1 MMCSIEKW
9 ACNALEKLGIHD
21 PGVIVRYLQ
30 PLEDTAEVEEYLVS
44 FLDVGQESHRKF
56 IEEFLKKKEGAKSNV
71 DSRFYRKPDLEE
83 DLVMKVTDKK
93 KQKGGVKESNN
104 GTNISKTSK
113 DVYNNG
119 GSTATPT
126 STSTSSGKRK
136 TKFVSLYSDEGQNR
150 DVVLLSGR
158 HKCDCEASKHKLIN
172 NCLKCGR
179 IVCEQEGSGPCQ
191 FCGSLVVSKEERE
204 LLNKGTRKSEA
215 LQKKLLSEKKVLVAK
230 AKAADKAPQSK
241 EEALLKAI
249 EHKNRLLEFDR
260 TSEKRTKVYDDE
272 NDYFSTNSKWISHD
286 DKMKLI
292 QREEELR
299 KRRFERRNQ
308 KITIDLFGR
317 KIVAEEETA
326 GVYDPDDPFVKEIL
340 EGKTSDIF
348 SAPDRL
354 ESGPKV
360 EVSRPQYTDTGIVTD
375 NNNTNTHSSNN
386 KFSGMN
392 IRLRVQDRELQEMT
406 DEGVCLSMHQ
416 PWASLLVAGI
426 KMHEGRSWYSAHRG
440 RMWIAAAAKVPTPE
454 EVKQLE
460 HQYQLLYNKTRKSLA
475 FPPHYPT
482 SCLLG
487 CVDVVDV
494 LPQEEYRDRYPDGES
509 DCPYVFICENPQE
522 MILKFPIKGQHKI
535 YKLDPKIH
543 QAAKK
548 SIRSR
553 EE

>member
-1 MMCSIEKW
+1 MCSVEKW

-44 FLDVGQESHRKF
+44 FLDVSQESHRKF

-71 DSRFYRKPDLEE
+71 DSRFYRKPELEE
-83 DLVMKVTDKK
+83 DLVPMKVTDKK
-93 KQKGGVKESNN
+93 KQKGVKESN
-104 GTNISKTSK
+104 GTNVSKTSK
-113 DVYNNG
+113 DVYNNSG
-119 GSTATPT
+119 TATPP
-126 STSTSSGKRK
+126 SSSSSLSSSSSGKRK

-191 FCGSLVVSKEERE
+191 FCGNLVVSKEERE

-215 LQKKLLSEKKVLVAK
+215 LQKKLLSEKKVMVAK
-230 AKAADKAPQSK
+230 AKAEKAQNK
-241 EEALLKAI
+241 EEALLKAV

-272 NDYFSTNSKWISHD
+272 NDYFSTNSRWISHD

-299 KRRFERRNQ
+299 KKRFERRNQ

-340 EGKTSDIF
+340 EGKSSDIF

-360 EVSRPQYTDTGIVTD
+360 EVSRPQYTDTGITD
-375 NNNTNTHSSNN
+375 NITKTSN

-426 KMHEGRSWYSAHRG
+426 KIHEGRSWYSAHRG
-440 RMWIAAAAKVPTPE
+440 RLWIAAAAKVPTPE
-454 EVKQLE
+454 EIKQLE
-460 HQYQLLYNKTRKSLA
+460 HQYQVLHKSNKKNLG

-494 LPQEEYRDRYPDGES
+494 LPQEAYRDRYPDGES
-509 DCPYVFICENPQE
+509 DSPYVFVCENGQE